1 MRANRSDS
9 SFIVKVM
16 RNSVLI
22 LLLIVFIS
30 IVYNFRNKQAPTA
43 VALMSDATA
52 SREFKGVFIRDETPV
67 MCTAGGVISYD
78 VADGGKLGN
87 GTVIA
92 EVYPT
97 DEQIVRNR
105 EISKLERE
113 LSILKKIQNPGTIE
127 SAQPS
132 NLSESIEEKYRSM
145 IYSRDTHNYSALEK
159 DMEDLLIQMSTYQ
172 IITKQVSGF
181 DQQITDI
188 NAKLAELKSLSV
200 TPSETIKSPRS
211 AYFVSYCDGY
221 DSVLKPD
228 KLDSLT
234 IADINS
240 IEDRKSTE
248 GNIVGKLIE
257 GYGWYLAGVIDNS
270 RKEYAIGG
278 SVKIKFDSNADTL
291 DAAVKDIRDEGD
303 PSKSIIILE
312 CDQFNYDLVQHRAD
326 DLAPVLR
333 GEEGV
338 GVGRHVLG
346 HQAQAPSA
354 RRDVHLGDV
363 RRGDL
368 GAPLAQT
375 RQKGSGA
382 LLRIL
387 VIGIGDGERELLR
400 GGDIVLLEQIPD
412 IGALRVLVDAGDE
425 AEGVGVEI
433 DHRLEHDTALREIVH
448 PEQLHIR
455 HLR

>member
-1 MRANRSDS
+1 MRANKSDS

-52 SREFKGVFIRDETPV
+52 SREFKGVFIRDETPL
-67 MCTAGGVISYD
+67 MCTSGGAVSYN

-92 EVYPT
+92 EVYPN

-105 EISKLERE
+105 EIQRLERE
-113 LSILKKIQNPGTIE
+113 LGILRKIQNPGTIE

-132 NLSESIEEKYRSM
+132 NLSDSIEEKYRSM
-145 IYSRDTHNYSALEK
+145 IYSRDMHDYSSVER

-172 IITKQVSGF
+172 IITKQVNGF

-188 NAKLAELKSLSV
+188 NSKLAELKSQTVS
-200 TPSETIKSPRS
+200 PSETIKSPRS

-221 DSVLKPD
+221 ESELKPD
-228 KLDSLT
+228 KLDTIS

-240 IEDRKSTE
+240 IEDRKSSE
-248 GNIVGKLIE
+248 ENIVGKLIE

-278 SVKIKFDSNADTL
+278 NVKIRFDSAADTF
-291 DAAVKDIRDEGD
+291 DAVVKDIRDEGD
-303 PSKSIIILE
+303 ASKSIIILE
-312 CDQFNYDLVQHRAD
+312 CNQFNYDLVQHRAEKCEMIKGDFRGLKVPRESIRFADITQKKGFPAAEEETAPEGETPTEETAPQTEAETTVKTKGVYILKGEQVTFKKIDVIYEGD
-326 DLAPVLR
+326 DYVLSKVHEDDSSYLALYDDIMI
-333 GEEGV
+333 EGV
-338 GVGRHVLG
+338 N
-346 HQAQAPSA
+346 
-354 RRDVHLGDV
+354 DD
-363 RRGDL
+363 
-368 GAPLAQT
+368 
-375 RQKGSGA
+375 
-382 LLRIL
+382 
-387 VIGIGDGERELLR
+387 
-400 GGDIVLLEQIPD
+400 
-412 IGALRVLVDAGDE
+412 
-425 AEGVGVEI
+425 
-433 DHRLEHDTALREIVH
+433 
-448 PEQLHIR
+448 
-455 HLR
+455 

>member
-1 MRANRSDS
+1 MRANKSDS

-52 SREFKGVFIRDETPV
+52 SREFKGVFIRDETPL
-67 MCTAGGVISYD
+67 MCTSGGAVSYN

-92 EVYPT
+92 EVYPN

-105 EISKLERE
+105 EIKRLERE
-113 LSILKKIQNPGTIE
+113 LGVLRKIQNPGTIE

-132 NLSESIEEKYRSM
+132 NLSDSIEEKYRSM
-145 IYSRDTHNYSALEK
+145 IYSRDMHDYSSVER

-172 IITKQVSGF
+172 IITKQVNGF

-188 NAKLAELKSLSV
+188 NSKLAELKSQTVS
-200 TPSETIKSPRS
+200 PSETIKSPRS

-221 DSVLKPD
+221 ESELKPD
-228 KLDSLT
+228 KLDTIS

-240 IEDRKSTE
+240 IEDRKSSE

-278 SVKIKFDSNADTL
+278 NVKIRFDSAADTF
-291 DAAVKDIRDEGD
+291 DAVVKDIRDEGD
-303 PSKSIIILE
+303 TSKSIIILE
-312 CDQFNYDLVQHRAD
+312 CNQFNYDLVQHRAEKCEMIKGDFRGLKVPRESIRFADITQKKGFPAAEEETAPEGETPTEETAPQTEAETTVKTKGVYILKGEQVTFKKIDVIYEGD
-326 DLAPVLR
+326 DYVLSKVHEDDSSYLALYDDIMI
-333 GEEGV
+333 EGV
-338 GVGRHVLG
+338 N
-346 HQAQAPSA
+346 
-354 RRDVHLGDV
+354 DD
-363 RRGDL
+363 
-368 GAPLAQT
+368 
-375 RQKGSGA
+375 
-382 LLRIL
+382 
-387 VIGIGDGERELLR
+387 
-400 GGDIVLLEQIPD
+400 
-412 IGALRVLVDAGDE
+412 
-425 AEGVGVEI
+425 
-433 DHRLEHDTALREIVH
+433 
-448 PEQLHIR
+448 
-455 HLR
+455 

>member
-1 MRANRSDS
+1 MRANKSDS

-52 SREFKGVFIRDETPV
+52 SREFKGVFIRDETPL
-67 MCTAGGVISYD
+67 MCTSGGAVSYN

-92 EVYPT
+92 EVYPN

-105 EISKLERE
+105 EIKRLERE
-113 LSILKKIQNPGTIE
+113 LGVLRKIQNPGTIE

-132 NLSESIEEKYRSM
+132 NLSDSIEEKYRSM
-145 IYSRDTHNYSALEK
+145 IYSRDMHDYSSVER

-172 IITKQVSGF
+172 IITKQVNGF

-188 NAKLAELKSLSV
+188 NSKLAELKSQTVS
-200 TPSETIKSPRS
+200 PSETIKSPRS

-221 DSVLKPD
+221 ESELKPD
-228 KLDSLT
+228 KLDTIS

-240 IEDRKSTE
+240 IEDRKSSE

-257 GYGWYLAGVIDNS
+257 GYGWYRAGVIDNS

-278 SVKIKFDSNADTL
+278 NVKIRFDSAADTF
-291 DAAVKDIRDEGD
+291 DAVVKDIRDEGD
-303 PSKSIIILE
+303 ASKSIIILE
-312 CDQFNYDLVQHRAD
+312 CNQFNYDLVQHRAEKCEMIKGDFRGLKVPRESIRFADITQKKGFPAAEEETAPEGETPTEETAPQTESETTVKTKGVYILKGEQVTFKKIDVIYEGD
-326 DLAPVLR
+326 DYVLSKVHEDDSSYLALYDDIMI
-333 GEEGV
+333 EGV
-338 GVGRHVLG
+338 N
-346 HQAQAPSA
+346 
-354 RRDVHLGDV
+354 DD
-363 RRGDL
+363 
-368 GAPLAQT
+368 
-375 RQKGSGA
+375 
-382 LLRIL
+382 
-387 VIGIGDGERELLR
+387 
-400 GGDIVLLEQIPD
+400 
-412 IGALRVLVDAGDE
+412 
-425 AEGVGVEI
+425 
-433 DHRLEHDTALREIVH
+433 
-448 PEQLHIR
+448 
-455 HLR
+455 

>member
-1 MRANRSDS
+1 MRANKSDS

-52 SREFKGVFIRDETPV
+52 SREFKGVFIRDETPL
-67 MCTAGGVISYD
+67 MCTSGGAVSYN

-92 EVYPT
+92 EVYPN

-105 EISKLERE
+105 EIKRLERE
-113 LSILKKIQNPGTIE
+113 LGVLRKIQNPGTIE

-132 NLSESIEEKYRSM
+132 NLSDSIEEKYRSM
-145 IYSRDTHNYSALEK
+145 IYSRDMHDYSSVER

-172 IITKQVSGF
+172 IITKQVNGF

-188 NAKLAELKSLSV
+188 NSKLAELKSQTVS
-200 TPSETIKSPRS
+200 PSETIKSPRS

-221 DSVLKPD
+221 ESELKPD
-228 KLDSLT
+228 KLDTIS

-240 IEDRKSTE
+240 IEDRKSSE

-278 SVKIKFDSNADTL
+278 NVKIRFDSAADTF
-291 DAAVKDIRDEGD
+291 DAVVKDIRDEGD
-303 PSKSIIILE
+303 NSKSIIILE
-312 CDQFNYDLVQHRAD
+312 CNQFNYDLVQHRAEKCEMIKGDFRGLKVPRESIRFADITQKKEFPAAEEETAPEGETPTEETAPQTEAETTVKTKGVYILKGEQVTFKKIDVIYEGD
-326 DLAPVLR
+326 DYVLSKVHEDDSSYLALYDDIMI
-333 GEEGV
+333 EGV
-338 GVGRHVLG
+338 N
-346 HQAQAPSA
+346 
-354 RRDVHLGDV
+354 DD
-363 RRGDL
+363 
-368 GAPLAQT
+368 
-375 RQKGSGA
+375 
-382 LLRIL
+382 
-387 VIGIGDGERELLR
+387 
-400 GGDIVLLEQIPD
+400 
-412 IGALRVLVDAGDE
+412 
-425 AEGVGVEI
+425 
-433 DHRLEHDTALREIVH
+433 
-448 PEQLHIR
+448 
-455 HLR
+455 

>member
-1 MRANRSDS
+1 MRANKSDS

-16 RNSVLI
+16 RNTVLI

-52 SREFKGVFIRDETPV
+52 SREFKGVFIRDETPL
-67 MCTAGGVISYD
+67 MCTSGGAVSYN

-92 EVYPT
+92 EVYPN

-105 EISKLERE
+105 EIKRLERE
-113 LSILKKIQNPGTIE
+113 LGVLRKIQNPGTIE

-132 NLSESIEEKYRSM
+132 NLSDSIEEKYRSM
-145 IYSRDTHNYSALEK
+145 IYSRDMHDYSSVER

-172 IITKQVSGF
+172 IITKQVNGF

-188 NAKLAELKSLSV
+188 NSKLAELKSQTVS
-200 TPSETIKSPRS
+200 PSETIKSPRS

-221 DSVLKPD
+221 ESELKPD
-228 KLDSLT
+228 KLDTIS

-240 IEDRKSTE
+240 IEDRKSSE

-278 SVKIKFDSNADTL
+278 NVKIRFDSAADTF
-291 DAAVKDIRDEGD
+291 DAVVKDIRDEGD
-303 PSKSIIILE
+303 TSKSIIILE
-312 CDQFNYDLVQHRAD
+312 CNQFNYDLVQHRAEKCEMIKGDFRGLKVPRESIRFADITQKKGFPAAEEETAPEGETPTEETAPQTEAETTVKTKGVYILKGEQVTFKKIDVIYEGD
-326 DLAPVLR
+326 DYVLSKVHEDDSSYLALYDDIMI
-333 GEEGV
+333 EGV
-338 GVGRHVLG
+338 N
-346 HQAQAPSA
+346 
-354 RRDVHLGDV
+354 DD
-363 RRGDL
+363 
-368 GAPLAQT
+368 
-375 RQKGSGA
+375 
-382 LLRIL
+382 
-387 VIGIGDGERELLR
+387 
-400 GGDIVLLEQIPD
+400 
-412 IGALRVLVDAGDE
+412 
-425 AEGVGVEI
+425 
-433 DHRLEHDTALREIVH
+433 
-448 PEQLHIR
+448 
-455 HLR
+455 

>member
-221 DSVLKPD
+221 ESVLKPD

-278 SVKIKFDSNADTL
+278 SVKIKFDSNADTF

-312 CDQFNYDLVQHRAD
+312 CDQFNYDLVQHRAEKCEMIKGDFRGLKVPREAIRFADVTEKTTSPAAEAEAAPEAETAPAEETTAPTEAPASEAETKVNTKGVYILNGEQVTFKKIDVIYEGSDYVLSKVHED
-326 DLAPVLR
+326 DPSYLALYDDIMI
-333 GEEGV
+333 EGV
-338 GVGRHVLG
+338 
-346 HQAQAPSA
+346 
-354 RRDVHLGDV
+354 
-363 RRGDL
+363 
-368 GAPLAQT
+368 
-375 RQKGSGA
+375 
-382 LLRIL
+382 
-387 VIGIGDGERELLR
+387 
-400 GGDIVLLEQIPD
+400 
-412 IGALRVLVDAGDE
+412 DAD
-425 AEGVGVEI
+425 
-433 DHRLEHDTALREIVH
+433 D
-448 PEQLHIR
+448 
-455 HLR
+455 

>member
-1 MRANRSDS
+1 MRANKSDS

-52 SREFKGVFIRDETPV
+52 SREFKGVFIRDETPL
-67 MCTAGGVISYD
+67 MCTSGGAVSYN

-92 EVYPT
+92 EVYPN

-105 EISKLERE
+105 EIKRLERE
-113 LSILKKIQNPGTIE
+113 LGILRKIQNPGTIE

-132 NLSESIEEKYRSM
+132 NLSDSIEEKYRSM
-145 IYSRDTHNYSALEK
+145 IYSRDMHDYSSVER

-172 IITKQVSGF
+172 IITKQVNGF

-188 NAKLAELKSLSV
+188 NSKLAELKSQTVS
-200 TPSETIKSPRS
+200 PSETIKSPRS

-221 DSVLKPD
+221 ESELKPD
-228 KLDSLT
+228 KLDTIS

-240 IEDRKSTE
+240 IEDRKSSE

-278 SVKIKFDSNADTL
+278 NVKIRFDSAADTF
-291 DAAVKDIRDEGD
+291 DAVVKDIRDEGD
-303 PSKSIIILE
+303 ASKSIIILE
-312 CDQFNYDLVQHRAD
+312 CNQFNYDLVQHRAEKCEMIKGDFRGLKVPRESIRFADITQKKGFPAAEEETAPEGETPTEETAPQTEAETTVKTKGVYILKGEQVTFKKIDVIYEGD
-326 DLAPVLR
+326 DYVLSKVHEDDSSYLALYDDIMI
-333 GEEGV
+333 EGV
-338 GVGRHVLG
+338 N
-346 HQAQAPSA
+346 
-354 RRDVHLGDV
+354 DD
-363 RRGDL
+363 
-368 GAPLAQT
+368 
-375 RQKGSGA
+375 
-382 LLRIL
+382 
-387 VIGIGDGERELLR
+387 
-400 GGDIVLLEQIPD
+400 
-412 IGALRVLVDAGDE
+412 
-425 AEGVGVEI
+425 
-433 DHRLEHDTALREIVH
+433 
-448 PEQLHIR
+448 
-455 HLR
+455 

>member
-1 MRANRSDS
+1 MRANKSDS

-52 SREFKGVFIRDETPV
+52 SREFKGVFIRDETPL
-67 MCTAGGVISYD
+67 MCTSGGAVSYN

-92 EVYPT
+92 EVYPN

-105 EISKLERE
+105 EIQRLERE
-113 LSILKKIQNPGTIE
+113 LGVLRKIQNPGTIE

-132 NLSESIEEKYRSM
+132 NLSDSIEEKYRSM
-145 IYSRDTHNYSALEK
+145 IYSRDMHDYSSVER

-172 IITKQVSGF
+172 IITKQVNGF

-188 NAKLAELKSLSV
+188 NSKLAELKSQTVS
-200 TPSETIKSPRS
+200 PSETIKSPRS

-221 DSVLKPD
+221 ESELKPD
-228 KLDSLT
+228 KLDTIS

-240 IEDRKSTE
+240 IEDRKSSE

-278 SVKIKFDSNADTL
+278 NVKIRFDSAADTF
-291 DAAVKDIRDEGD
+291 DAVVKDIRDEGD
-303 PSKSIIILE
+303 TSKSIIILE
-312 CDQFNYDLVQHRAD
+312 CNQFNYDLVQHRAEKCEMIKGDFRGLKVPRESIRFADITQKKGFPAAEEETAPEGETPTEETAPQTEAETTVKTKGVYILKGEQVTFKKIDVIYEGD
-326 DLAPVLR
+326 DYVLSKVHEDDSSYLALYDDIMI
-333 GEEGV
+333 EGV
-338 GVGRHVLG
+338 N
-346 HQAQAPSA
+346 
-354 RRDVHLGDV
+354 DD
-363 RRGDL
+363 
-368 GAPLAQT
+368 
-375 RQKGSGA
+375 
-382 LLRIL
+382 
-387 VIGIGDGERELLR
+387 
-400 GGDIVLLEQIPD
+400 
-412 IGALRVLVDAGDE
+412 
-425 AEGVGVEI
+425 
-433 DHRLEHDTALREIVH
+433 
-448 PEQLHIR
+448 
-455 HLR
+455 

>member
-1 MRANRSDS
+1 MRANKSDS

-52 SREFKGVFIRDETPV
+52 SREFKGVFIRDETPL
-67 MCTAGGVISYD
+67 MCTSGGAVSYN

-92 EVYPT
+92 EVYPN

-105 EISKLERE
+105 EIKRLERE
-113 LSILKKIQNPGTIE
+113 LGVLRKIQNPGTIE

-132 NLSESIEEKYRSM
+132 NLSDSIEEKYRSM
-145 IYSRDTHNYSALEK
+145 IYSRDMHDYSSVER

-172 IITKQVSGF
+172 IITKQVNGF

-188 NAKLAELKSLSV
+188 NSKLAELKSQTVS
-200 TPSETIKSPRS
+200 PSETIKSPRS

-221 DSVLKPD
+221 ESELKPD
-228 KLDSLT
+228 KLDTIS

-240 IEDRKSTE
+240 IEDRKSSE

-278 SVKIKFDSNADTL
+278 NVKIRFDSAADTF
-291 DAAVKDIRDEGD
+291 DAVVKDIRDEGD
-303 PSKSIIILE
+303 TSKSIIILE
-312 CDQFNYDLVQHRAD
+312 CNQFNYDLVQHRAEKCEMIKGD
-326 DLAPVLR
+326 FR
-333 GEEGV
+333 GLKVPREAI
-338 GVGRHVLG
+338 RF
-346 HQAQAPSA
+346 A
-354 RRDVHLGDV
+354 DVTEKTTSP
-363 RRGDL
+363 
-368 GAPLAQT
+368 AA
-375 RQKGSGA
+375 
-382 LLRIL
+382 
-387 VIGIGDGERELLR
+387 
-400 GGDIVLLEQIPD
+400 
-412 IGALRVLVDAGDE
+412 E
-425 AEGVGVEI
+425 AE
-433 DHRLEHDTALREIVH
+433 AA
-448 PEQLHIR
+448 PETEG
-455 HLR
+455 

>member
-1 MRANRSDS
+1 MRANKSDS

-52 SREFKGVFIRDETPV
+52 SREFKGVFIRDETPL
-67 MCTAGGVISYD
+67 MCTSGGAVSYN

-92 EVYPT
+92 EVYPN

-105 EISKLERE
+105 EIKRLERE
-113 LSILKKIQNPGTIE
+113 LGVLRKIQNPGTIE

-132 NLSESIEEKYRSM
+132 NLSDSIEEKYRSM
-145 IYSRDTHNYSALEK
+145 IYSRDMHDYSSVER

-172 IITKQVSGF
+172 IITKQVNGF

-188 NAKLAELKSLSV
+188 NSKLAELKSQTVS
-200 TPSETIKSPRS
+200 PSETIKSPRS

-221 DSVLKPD
+221 ESELKPD
-228 KLDSLT
+228 KLDTIS

-240 IEDRKSTE
+240 IEDRKSSE

-278 SVKIKFDSNADTL
+278 NVKIRFDSAADTF
-291 DAAVKDIRDEGD
+291 DAVVKDIRDEGD
-303 PSKSIIILE
+303 ASKSIIILE
-312 CDQFNYDLVQHRAD
+312 CNQFNYDLVQHRAEKCEMIKGDFRGLKVPRESIRFADITQKKGFPAAEEETAPEGETPTEETAPQTEAETTVKTKGVYILKGEQVTFKKIDVIYEGD
-326 DLAPVLR
+326 DYVLSKVHEDDSSYLALYDDIMI
-333 GEEGV
+333 EGV
-338 GVGRHVLG
+338 N
-346 HQAQAPSA
+346 
-354 RRDVHLGDV
+354 DD
-363 RRGDL
+363 
-368 GAPLAQT
+368 
-375 RQKGSGA
+375 
-382 LLRIL
+382 
-387 VIGIGDGERELLR
+387 
-400 GGDIVLLEQIPD
+400 
-412 IGALRVLVDAGDE
+412 
-425 AEGVGVEI
+425 
-433 DHRLEHDTALREIVH
+433 
-448 PEQLHIR
+448 
-455 HLR
+455 

>member
-1 MRANRSDS
+1 MRANKSDS

-52 SREFKGVFIRDETPV
+52 SREFKGVFIRDETPL
-67 MCTAGGVISYD
+67 MCTSGGAVSYN

-92 EVYPT
+92 EVYPN

-105 EISKLERE
+105 EIKRLERE
-113 LSILKKIQNPGTIE
+113 LGILRKIQNPGTIE

-132 NLSESIEEKYRSM
+132 NLSDSIEEKYRSM
-145 IYSRDTHNYSALEK
+145 IYSRDMHDYSSVER

-172 IITKQVSGF
+172 IITKQVNGF

-188 NAKLAELKSLSV
+188 NSKLAELKSQTVS
-200 TPSETIKSPRS
+200 PSETIKSPRS

-221 DSVLKPD
+221 ESELKPD
-228 KLDSLT
+228 KLDTIS

-240 IEDRKSTE
+240 IEDRKSSE

-278 SVKIKFDSNADTL
+278 NVKIRFDSAADTF
-291 DAAVKDIRDEGD
+291 DAVVKDIRDEGD
-303 PSKSIIILE
+303 TSKSIIILE
-312 CDQFNYDLVQHRAD
+312 CNQFNYDLVQHRAEKCEMIKGDFRGLKVPRESIRFADITQKKGFPAAEEETAPEGETPTEETAPQTEAETTVKTKGVYILKGEQVTFKKIDVIYEGD
-326 DLAPVLR
+326 DYVLSKVHEDDSSYLALYDDIMI
-333 GEEGV
+333 EGV
-338 GVGRHVLG
+338 N
-346 HQAQAPSA
+346 
-354 RRDVHLGDV
+354 DD
-363 RRGDL
+363 
-368 GAPLAQT
+368 
-375 RQKGSGA
+375 
-382 LLRIL
+382 
-387 VIGIGDGERELLR
+387 
-400 GGDIVLLEQIPD
+400 
-412 IGALRVLVDAGDE
+412 
-425 AEGVGVEI
+425 
-433 DHRLEHDTALREIVH
+433 
-448 PEQLHIR
+448 
-455 HLR
+455 

>member
-1 MRANRSDS
+1 MRANKSDS

-52 SREFKGVFIRDETPV
+52 SREFKGVFIRDETPL
-67 MCTAGGVISYD
+67 MCTSGGAVSYN

-92 EVYPT
+92 EVYPN

-105 EISKLERE
+105 EIKRLERE
-113 LSILKKIQNPGTIE
+113 LGVLRKIQNPGTIE

-132 NLSESIEEKYRSM
+132 NLSDSIEEKYRSM
-145 IYSRDTHNYSALEK
+145 IYSRDMHDYSSVER

-172 IITKQVSGF
+172 IITKQVNGF

-188 NAKLAELKSLSV
+188 NSKLAEIKSQTVS
-200 TPSETIKSPRS
+200 PSETIKSPRS

-221 DSVLKPD
+221 ESELKPD
-228 KLDSLT
+228 KLDTIS

-240 IEDRKSTE
+240 IEDRKSSE

-278 SVKIKFDSNADTL
+278 NVKIRFDSAADTF
-291 DAAVKDIRDEGD
+291 DAVVKDIRDEGD
-303 PSKSIIILE
+303 TSKSIIILE
-312 CDQFNYDLVQHRAD
+312 CNQFNYDLVQHRAEKCEMIKGDFRGLKVPRESIRFADITQKKGFPVAEEETAPEGETPTEETAPQTEAETTVKTKGVYILKGEQVTFKKIDVIYEGD
-326 DLAPVLR
+326 DYVLSKVHEDDSSYLALYDDIMI
-333 GEEGV
+333 EGV
-338 GVGRHVLG
+338 N
-346 HQAQAPSA
+346 
-354 RRDVHLGDV
+354 DD
-363 RRGDL
+363 
-368 GAPLAQT
+368 
-375 RQKGSGA
+375 
-382 LLRIL
+382 
-387 VIGIGDGERELLR
+387 
-400 GGDIVLLEQIPD
+400 
-412 IGALRVLVDAGDE
+412 
-425 AEGVGVEI
+425 
-433 DHRLEHDTALREIVH
+433 
-448 PEQLHIR
+448 
-455 HLR
+455 

>member
-1 MRANRSDS
+1 MRANKSDS

-52 SREFKGVFIRDETPV
+52 SREFKGVFIRDETPL
-67 MCTAGGVISYD
+67 MCTSGGAVSYN

-92 EVYPT
+92 EVYPN

-105 EISKLERE
+105 EIKRLERE
-113 LSILKKIQNPGTIE
+113 LGVLRKIQNPGTIE

-132 NLSESIEEKYRSM
+132 NLSDSIEEKYRSM
-145 IYSRDTHNYSALEK
+145 IYSRDMHDYSSVER

-172 IITKQVSGF
+172 IITKQVNGF

-188 NAKLAELKSLSV
+188 NSKLAELKSQTVS
-200 TPSETIKSPRS
+200 PSETIKSPRS

-221 DSVLKPD
+221 ESELKPD
-228 KLDSLT
+228 KLDTIS

-240 IEDRKSTE
+240 IEDRKSSE

-257 GYGWYLAGVIDNS
+257 GYGWYRAGVIDNS

-278 SVKIKFDSNADTL
+278 NVKIRFDSAADTF
-291 DAAVKDIRDEGD
+291 DAVVKDIRDEGD
-303 PSKSIIILE
+303 ASKSIIILE
-312 CDQFNYDLVQHRAD
+312 CNQFNYDLVQHRAEKCEMIKGDFRGLKVPRESIRFADITQKKGFPAAEEETAPEGETPTEETAPQTEAETTVKTKGVYILKGEQVTFKKIDVIYEGD
-326 DLAPVLR
+326 DYVLSKVHEDDSSYLALYDDIMI
-333 GEEGV
+333 EGV
-338 GVGRHVLG
+338 N
-346 HQAQAPSA
+346 
-354 RRDVHLGDV
+354 DD
-363 RRGDL
+363 
-368 GAPLAQT
+368 
-375 RQKGSGA
+375 
-382 LLRIL
+382 
-387 VIGIGDGERELLR
+387 
-400 GGDIVLLEQIPD
+400 
-412 IGALRVLVDAGDE
+412 
-425 AEGVGVEI
+425 
-433 DHRLEHDTALREIVH
+433 
-448 PEQLHIR
+448 
-455 HLR
+455 

>member
-1 MRANRSDS
+1 MRANKSDS

-52 SREFKGVFIRDETPV
+52 SREFKGVFIRDETPL
-67 MCTAGGVISYD
+67 MCTSGGAVSYN

-92 EVYPT
+92 EVYPN

-105 EISKLERE
+105 EIKRLERE
-113 LSILKKIQNPGTIE
+113 LGVLRKIQNPGTIE

-132 NLSESIEEKYRSM
+132 NLSDSIEEKYRSM
-145 IYSRDTHNYSALEK
+145 IYSRDMHDYSSVER

-172 IITKQVSGF
+172 IITKQVNGF

-188 NAKLAELKSLSV
+188 NSKLAELKSQTVS
-200 TPSETIKSPRS
+200 PSETIKSPRS

-221 DSVLKPD
+221 ESELKPD
-228 KLDSLT
+228 KLDTIS

-240 IEDRKSTE
+240 IEDRKSSE

-278 SVKIKFDSNADTL
+278 NVKIRFDSAADTF
-291 DAAVKDIRDEGD
+291 DAVVKDIRDEGD
-303 PSKSIIILE
+303 TSKSIIILE
-312 CDQFNYDLVQHRAD
+312 CNQFNYDLVQHRAEKCEMIKGDFRGLKVPRESIRFADITQKKGFPAAEEETAPEGETPTEETAPQTESETTVKTKGVYILKGEQVTFKKIDVIYEGD
-326 DLAPVLR
+326 DYVLSKVHEDDSSYLALYDDIMI
-333 GEEGV
+333 EGV
-338 GVGRHVLG
+338 N
-346 HQAQAPSA
+346 
-354 RRDVHLGDV
+354 DD
-363 RRGDL
+363 
-368 GAPLAQT
+368 
-375 RQKGSGA
+375 
-382 LLRIL
+382 
-387 VIGIGDGERELLR
+387 
-400 GGDIVLLEQIPD
+400 
-412 IGALRVLVDAGDE
+412 
-425 AEGVGVEI
+425 
-433 DHRLEHDTALREIVH
+433 
-448 PEQLHIR
+448 
-455 HLR
+455 